1 MRENPKHAIGASKA
15 PLGLVPKTAIAELSR
30 VMELGAKKYGAYN
43 WRENSVSVQ
52 VYIDAARRHLD
63 LVECGED
70 LDDES
75 RASHYAHVMACMS
88 IVLDAIHTGTLV
100 DDRHKSEAAVR
111 ALKAISEPQGIN
123 ELDS

>member
-1 MRENPKHAIGASKA
+1 MSENPKDAIGASKA

-30 VMELGAKKYGAYN
+30 VMELGAKKYGPYN
-43 WRENSVSVQ
+43 WRENAVRVQ

-88 IVLDAIHTGTLV
+88 IVLDAMHTGNLV
-100 DDRHKSEAAVR
+100 DDRHTSEAAAR
-111 ALKAISEPQGIN
+111 ALKVISEKRDIT
-123 ELDS
+123 